1 MKATQVFYDAARRQ
15 WVVEY
20 GRSDRQEH
28 FSTADAAWERSGLPR
43 PPGKMPVTDKDWE

>member
-28 FSTADAAWERSGLPR
+28 FSSADAAWSAPASPGR
-43 PPGKMPVTDKDWE
+43 PARCR